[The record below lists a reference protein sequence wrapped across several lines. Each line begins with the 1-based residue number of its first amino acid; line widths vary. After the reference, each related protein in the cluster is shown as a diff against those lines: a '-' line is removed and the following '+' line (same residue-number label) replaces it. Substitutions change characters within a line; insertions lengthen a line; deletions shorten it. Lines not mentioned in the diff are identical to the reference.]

1 MNAVAVAGAGAG
13 AVIISAKSVRAAAFV
28 LFDLSRL
35 VSRPPLRGSDWSEPG
50 RGGGAREEVG
60 AGGAARAVINWD
72 DLPARQSV
80 RDKNILISP
89 QPQPPPPLSLLST
102 WPGFRAKI

>member
-1 MNAVAVAGAGAG
+1 MNSWHGGCDD
-13 AVIISAKSVRAAAFV
+13 KWQVRGAAFV

-35 VSRPPLRGSDWSEPG
+35 VSRPPLRGSHWSEPG

-60 AGGAARAVINWD
+60 AGGAVINWD
-72 DLPARQSV
+72 DLPAWQSV

-89 QPQPPPPLSLLST
+89 LPPPQPPLLST
-102 WPGFRAKI
+102 WSGFRETI